1 MSLLTQASLV
11 LTPNAYKANKLYS
24 IIPSSG
30 NGDMVTTRAT
40 TATRVNSSGVI
51 ENVATGIPRL
61 DYTGS
66 VPSILLEPQR
76 TNLIL
81 NSVWVGGGS
90 LPTSWLFSISTGT
103 SIATSSIKNTNVTAY
118 RFVTNTQR
126 QEFYQNTIL
135 ALNSINTLSVYVESV
150 TTAIPV
156 SQLLRFSATTGTGT
170 SIYLKNNVPILST
183 ENITQGNTYSVQF
196 TCTLADTFQARVGCG
211 VGANVTG
218 DITLSMPQV
227 ELGSYATSY
236 IPTTTSTV
244 TRNQDLASVSSVSSL
259 IGQTEGVIFVES
271 AALSNDLTTRAFAIS
286 DGTTSNRIIIVYS
299 ATSNQIQCFGT
310 SNGVPFTNSIFYN
323 LTDETQF
330 AKIAIRYKV
339 NDITLWVNGAKR
351 GTDITSQALPLSFNR
366 LGFDNGAGSA
376 QYVAKVKSA
385 QLYNTYLTDAEMTSL
400 TTL

>member
-11 LTPNAYKANKLYS
+11 LTPTAYKANKLYS
-24 IIPSSG
+24 VVPSSG

-40 TATRVNSSGVI
+40 TATRVNSSGLV

-90 LPTSWLFSISTGT
+90 LPTSWLFSFSTGT

-156 SQLLRFSATTGTGT
+156 SQLLRFSTTTGTGT
-170 SIYLKNNVPILST
+170 SIYLKNNVPILSS
-183 ENITQGNTYSVQF
+183 ENITVGNVYSLQF
-196 TCTLADTFQARVGCG
+196 TCTLADTFQTRVGCG
-211 VGANVTG
+211 VGGNVIG
-218 DITLSMPQV
+218 DITLSMPQL
-227 ELGSYATSY
+227 ETGSYATSY
-236 IPTTTSTV
+236 IPTTTATV
-244 TRNQDLASVSSVSSL
+244 TRNADIISRDNIYTNNIITSAGGTWFVEFVNNFSL
-259 IGQTEGVIFVES
+259 IRDTSGSFTLQTSQTSDDNGIVIKTFNDGGVASGLRI
-271 AALSNDLTTRAFAIS
+271 TKRIS
-286 DGTTSNRIIIVYS
+286 DVETSLYL
-299 ATSNQIQCFGT
+299 TL
-310 SNGVPFTNSIFYN
+310 TN
-323 LTDETQF
+323 TV
-330 AKIAIRYKV
+330 KIAIDWNGTTADVFINGVKV
-339 NDITLWVNGAKR
+339 VTATPFTTTNMNYFIAST
-351 GTDITSQALPLSFNR
+351 TDVPKYI
-366 LGFDNGAGSA
+366 
-376 QYVAKVKSA
+376 KSMI
-385 QLYNTYLTDAEMTSL
+385 LFPTPLTDAECITL

>member
-11 LTPNAYKANKLYS
+11 LTPTAYKANKLYS
-24 IIPSSG
+24 VVPSSG

-40 TATRVNSSGVI
+40 TATRVNSSGLV

-90 LPTSWLFSISTGT
+90 LPTSWLFSFSTGT

-156 SQLLRFSATTGTGT
+156 SQLLRFSTTTGTGT
-170 SIYLKNNVPILST
+170 SIYLKNNVPILSS
-183 ENITQGNTYSVQF
+183 ENITVGNVYSLQF
-196 TCTLADTFQARVGCG
+196 TCTLAGTFQTRVGCG
-211 VGANVTG
+211 VGGNVIG
-218 DITLSMPQV
+218 DITLSMPQL
-227 ELGSYATSY
+227 ETGSYATSY
-236 IPTTTSTV
+236 IPTTTATV
-244 TRNQDLASVSSVSSL
+244 TRNADIISRDNIYTNNIITSAGGTWFVEFVNNFSL
-259 IGQTEGVIFVES
+259 IRDTSGSFTLQTSQTSDDNGIVIKTFNDGGVASGLRI
-271 AALSNDLTTRAFAIS
+271 TKRIS
-286 DGTTSNRIIIVYS
+286 DVETSLYL
-299 ATSNQIQCFGT
+299 TL
-310 SNGVPFTNSIFYN
+310 TN
-323 LTDETQF
+323 TV
-330 AKIAIRYKV
+330 KIAIDWNGTTADVFINGVKV
-339 NDITLWVNGAKR
+339 VTATPFTTTNMNYFIAST
-351 GTDITSQALPLSFNR
+351 TDVPKYI
-366 LGFDNGAGSA
+366 
-376 QYVAKVKSA
+376 KSMI
-385 QLYNTYLTDAEMTSL
+385 LFPTPLTDAECITL